1 MEKDEQGL
9 GKREE
14 VAGQLQVDV
23 DIDRE
28 CDENEEGNEL
38 LEERIE
44 DHNKPK
50 IVPSKPPHQKVTAD
64 MDDDDS
70 QGDDDDRTNNPNA
83 PRPPKQKLEY
93 FEWTPEIEIKSRQVI
108 EAQKAIL
115 SERVYSIHEESA
127 RKYWDIF
134 YKRNTTNFYKNRNYI
149 DREMG
154 LPALIDK
161 LKPIKQRKLN
171 FLEAGCGVGNTLF
184 PICEIYKDNMKGYG
198 FDFSDNAIRFIKQNE
213 HYKTEFMEVE
223 VKDLVKSDLSHY
235 KNMDFITLVFV
246 LSAISPENHEMVL
259 KKLFDA
265 MDDNSYL
272 YIRDY
277 AEYDMAQLRLA
288 KKQDSKLK
296 DNFYLKS
303 DGTRVFYFSETYLR
317 ELFGKFTNV
326 EITMLETHYRRIRNI
341 KRNLEMHRVW
351 IQGTVHKKPAIQPVT
366 EVSPAQNSEQNTQQ

>member
-1 MEKDEQGL
+1 MEKDHTLGL

-14 VAGQLQVDV
+14 KSETLKVEV

-44 DHNKPK
+44 DHHNSKAAPLKKPHAH
-50 IVPSKPPHQKVTAD
+50 PEGEDQD
-64 MDDDDS
+64 GDS
-70 QGDDDDRTNNPNA
+70 DDDDRMNNPNA

-93 FEWTPEIEIKSRQVI
+93 FEWTPEIQSKSKEAI
-108 EAQKAIL
+108 EAQKETL
-115 SERVYSIHEESA
+115 SERVYSIHEKDA

-154 LPALIDK
+154 LAGFIEQ
-161 LKPIKQRKLN
+161 LKPVKKRRLN

-184 PICEIYKDNMKGYG
+184 PICDIYKQDMKTYG

-213 HYKTEFMEVE
+213 HYNTENMEVE

-235 KNMDFITLVFV
+235 KNMDFVTLVFV
-246 LSAISPENHEMVL
+246 LSAISPENHEMVMA
-259 KKLFDA
+259 KLFNA

-303 DGTRVFYFSETYLR
+303 DGTRVFYFSESYLR
-317 ELFGKFTNV
+317 ELFGKFP
-326 EITMLETHYRRIRNI
+326 EIKITMLETHYRRIRNI

-351 IQGTVHKKPAIQPVT
+351 IQGTVHKSSSHALNPPNQTNFEVT
-366 EVSPAQNSEQNTQQ
+366 ASNGG